1 MKLNKIISTMLL
13 LAFFATGCSS
23 LTITK
28 NDSAKSYDIAKANY
42 PRNVPYPKESEYI
55 DKKTGEFNDEAFS
68 KAYEEWDKDR
78 NAQLNQ
84 SKDYA
89 IGLGNFFNSST
100 KQFLSDTKGENK
112 IFSPLNIYMT
122 LAMLAETTDAN
133 SRNQILELLDA
144 KDINSLRTNAKALW
158 NANYRN
164 DGASANI
171 LANSI
176 WLDKSIQFNKETMD
190 ILAENYYTSSFSG
203 EMGSDAF
210 DKALQAWLNE
220 QTNGLLENQASE
232 LKMSPETIIALAS
245 TIYFRTK
252 WKNEFLPED
261 TKNKIFHS
269 ENKDIEC
276 SFMNQKQ
283 NQNYY
288 KGKNFTAVSLALSD
302 DSNMWFIL
310 PNSGLKPE
318 ELVKDNQITEFL
330 QTKDNW
336 NDKKYLSVNLSI
348 PKFDI
353 ISNIDLISDLKE
365 MGVTDVFDSKVS
377 NFTPLTTDKKEIY
390 VSKANHAT
398 RVKINEEGVE
408 ATAYTVMMLEV
419 GSAAVQNNEIDFTL
433 DRPFIFAITNHD
445 NLPLFLGIINQ
456 PQGK

>member
-42 PRNVPYPKESEYI
+42 PKNVPYPKESEYI

-261 TKNKIFHS
+261 TKDKIFHS

-353 ISNIDLISDLKE
+353 ISNIESL
-365 MGVTDVFDSKVS
+365 
-377 NFTPLTTDKKEIY
+377 
-390 VSKANHAT
+390 
-398 RVKINEEGVE
+398 
-408 ATAYTVMMLEV
+408 
-419 GSAAVQNNEIDFTL
+419 
-433 DRPFIFAITNHD
+433 
-445 NLPLFLGIINQ
+445 
-456 PQGK
+456 

>member
-1 MKLNKIISTMLL
+1 
-13 LAFFATGCSS
+13 
-23 LTITK
+23 
-28 NDSAKSYDIAKANY
+28 
-42 PRNVPYPKESEYI
+42 
-55 DKKTGEFNDEAFS
+55 
-68 KAYEEWDKDR
+68 
-78 NAQLNQ
+78 
-84 SKDYA
+84 
-89 IGLGNFFNSST
+89 
-100 KQFLSDTKGENK
+100 
-112 IFSPLNIYMT
+112 
-122 LAMLAETTDAN
+122 
-133 SRNQILELLDA
+133 
-144 KDINSLRTNAKALW
+144 
-158 NANYRN
+158 
-164 DGASANI
+164 
-171 LANSI
+171 
-176 WLDKSIQFNKETMD
+176 
-190 ILAENYYTSSFSG
+190 
-203 EMGSDAF
+203 MGSDAF
-210 DKALQAWLNE
+210 DKAFQAWLNE
-220 QTNGLLENQASE
+220 ETNGLLENQASE

-353 ISNIDLISDLKE
+353 VSNIDLISDLKE

>member
-13 LAFFATGCSS
+13 LAFFTTGCSS

-42 PRNVPYPKESEYI
+42 PKNVPYPKESEYI

-210 DKALQAWLNE
+210 DKALQAWINE
-220 QTNGLLENQASE
+220 QTNGLLE
-232 LKMSPETIIALAS
+232 
-245 TIYFRTK
+245 
-252 WKNEFLPED
+252 
-261 TKNKIFHS
+261 
-269 ENKDIEC
+269 
-276 SFMNQKQ
+276 
-283 NQNYY
+283 
-288 KGKNFTAVSLALSD
+288 SL
-302 DSNMWFIL
+302 
-310 PNSGLKPE
+310 
-318 ELVKDNQITEFL
+318 
-330 QTKDNW
+330 
-336 NDKKYLSVNLSI
+336 
-348 PKFDI
+348 
-353 ISNIDLISDLKE
+353 
-365 MGVTDVFDSKVS
+365 
-377 NFTPLTTDKKEIY
+377 
-390 VSKANHAT
+390 
-398 RVKINEEGVE
+398 
-408 ATAYTVMMLEV
+408 
-419 GSAAVQNNEIDFTL
+419 
-433 DRPFIFAITNHD
+433 
-445 NLPLFLGIINQ
+445 
-456 PQGK
+456 